1 MCSCCNCSC
10 LTVCHLIFFQVIDVD
25 LPITVKLTV
34 VDVDPGLKG
43 DTAQGDT
50 ILFILQTSIIMTNLY
65 CKHCKPY
72 LYPKKKNVTLK

>member
-1 MCSCCNCSC
+1 MCSYYYYSC

-50 ILFILQTSIIMTNLY
+50 ILFTLQTSFMTHLC

-72 LYPKKKNVTLK
+72 L

>member
-1 MCSCCNCSC
+1 MQSLLLFL
-10 LTVCHLIFFQVIDVD
+10 LTVCHFIFFQVIDVD

-34 VDVDPGLKG
+34 VDVDPGVKG

-50 ILFILQTSIIMTNLY
+50 ILFIPQTSIMTNLY

-72 LYPKKKNVTLK
+72 L